1 MGSLL
6 RSTRNTRALPTGDLR
21 YIRSDFPG
29 GLTTSEVQ
37 WLLQNNIVTIVD
49 LREEKEYRASPCV
62 LEAEPGFTYYHLPVT
77 GGGDTPKS
85 VEAVAATYLGMLDEQ
100 MEKIIGT
107 ILEAKTN
114 VMYFCGAGKDRTGV
128 VSAILLKRLGYSNQE
143 IIKDY
148 METKENLI
156 GFLTSYV
163 KAHPEVDMNI
173 IIPKE
178 ENIKKVL
185 TALESRERACAETAA
200 LLSEKES
207 AQEPLGSAREERQS
221 LKFSMLFSPNAR
233 KNRNATCSFHLEPDN
248 WWSFSASD

>member
-6 RSTRNTRALPTGDLR
+6 QSTQNTRALPTGDFR
-21 YIRSDFPG
+21 YIRSDYPG
-29 GLTTSEVQ
+29 NLTTSEVQ
-37 WLLQNNIVTIVD
+37 WLLQNNIVTIID
-49 LREEKEYRASPCV
+49 LREEKEYRVKSCI
-62 LEAEPGFTYYHLPVT
+62 LETDPGFTYYHLPVT

-85 VEAVAATYLGMLDEQ
+85 PEAVAATYLGMLDEQ
-100 MEKIIGT
+100 MEKIIST

-128 VSAILLKRLGYSNQE
+128 VSAVLLKRLGYSNQE

-148 METKENLI
+148 METKDNLM

-163 KAHPEVDMNI
+163 KLHPEVDINI

-185 TALESRERACAETAA
+185 TALENPNRGIIWR
-200 LLSEKES
+200 
-207 AQEPLGSAREERQS
+207 
-221 LKFSMLFSPNAR
+221 KF
-233 KNRNATCSFHLEPDN
+233 
-248 WWSFSASD
+248 